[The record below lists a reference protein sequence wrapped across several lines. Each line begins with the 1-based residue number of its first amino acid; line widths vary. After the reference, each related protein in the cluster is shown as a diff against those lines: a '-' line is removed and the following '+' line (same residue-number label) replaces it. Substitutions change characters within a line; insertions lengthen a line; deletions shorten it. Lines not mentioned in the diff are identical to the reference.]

1 MIPGTVTGDTV
12 SEGRANRQV
21 ENNTILIKE
30 RNVILTNDRWIVV
43 VNVDFSAYQDA
54 LAKLKDDLYQ
64 INKFKSR
71 FAPTAELSY
80 VRKLVDLL
88 EIQIDSI
95 TNMLPRMDRRRGLID
110 VAGSV
115 FKTLFGVATV
125 VDLNKLHYSVNKL
138 HDTQSDL
145 VHSVNEQLTYL
156 RSLDSAVKFNS
167 KSVKSLS
174 ENVKSMMLKSQQW
187 MNKADATMYW
197 LNATL
202 NE

>member
-1 MIPGTVTGDTV
+1 M
-12 SEGRANRQV
+12 
-21 ENNTILIKE
+21 
-30 RNVILTNDRWIVV
+30 
-43 VNVDFSAYQDA
+43 
-54 LAKLKDDLYQ
+54 
-64 INKFKSR
+64 
-71 FAPTAELSY
+71 
-80 VRKLVDLL
+80 DLL

-95 TNMLPRMDRRRGLID
+95 TNMLPRMDRRIGLVD

-174 ENVKSMMLKSQQW
+174 ENIKSTMLKSQQW
-187 MNKADATMYW
+187 MNKVDATVYW

-202 NE
+202 NNQTNVFVYIRQLEFEISQLHTQIKDTLSGLDSTMGANCLLT